1 MFSLTTV
8 LIALLYKRLLTLKK
22 QADEREKADE
32 KRSKALENAMV
43 AMMRDRI
50 FQACRYHMNNGF
62 VTTGDLEVLNAM
74 YESYHDL
81 GGDQIATEL
90 VHRVNKLDIKV
101 DPIH

>member
-62 VTTGDLEVLNAM
+62 IATGDLEVLNAM

>member
-32 KRSKALENAMV
+32 KRSKAIENAMV

>member
-62 VTTGDLEVLNAM
+62 ITTGDLEVLNAM

>member
-8 LIALLYKRLLTLKK
+8 LITLLYKRLLTLKE

-62 VTTGDLEVLNAM
+62 ITTGDLEVLNAM

>member
-8 LIALLYKRLLTLKK
+8 LVALLYKRLLTLKK

-62 VTTGDLEVLNAM
+62 ITTGDLEVLNAM

>member
-50 FQACRYHMNNGF
+50 FQACRYHMSNGF
-62 VTTGDLEVLNAM
+62 ITTGDLEVLNAM

>member
-8 LIALLYKRLLTLKK
+8 LVALLYKRLLTLKK

-50 FQACRYHMNNGF
+50 FQTCRYHMNNGF
-62 VTTGDLEVLNAM
+62 ITTGDLEVLNAM

>member
-32 KRSKALENAMV
+32 KKAKAIENAMV

>member
-8 LIALLYKRLLTLKK
+8 LVALLYKRLLTLKK

-32 KRSKALENAMV
+32 KKSKALENAMV

-62 VTTGDLEVLNAM
+62 ITTGDLEVLNAM

>member
-43 AMMRDRI
+43 AMMRDRN